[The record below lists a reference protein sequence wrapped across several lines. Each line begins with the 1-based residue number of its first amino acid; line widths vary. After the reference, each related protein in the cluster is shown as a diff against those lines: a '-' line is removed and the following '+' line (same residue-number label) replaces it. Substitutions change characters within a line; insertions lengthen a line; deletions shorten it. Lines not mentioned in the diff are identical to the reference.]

1 MPYVY
6 AEFILQNRKSC
17 QVNGFLATFLL
28 YLLEGIWGTHLCK
41 WKERVFWRLK
51 VMYCYMKKTYDKAS
65 TLLII
70 PSVFSKSYVTRNLTL
85 NAAYTSCLH
94 QLNSYCLTF
103 YSEPPPYQWH
113 YNQIPWDTDPWMTRI
128 LSRDVCVWNRRLG
141 IVMAINNLRD
151 ALQTATSL

>member
-41 WKERVFWRLK
+41 WKKRVFWRLK
-51 VMYCYMKKTYDKAS
+51 VMYCYMKKTYDKAA

-103 YSEPPPYQWH
+103 FQSLLPTNDITIKYPE
-113 YNQIPWDTDPWMTRI
+113 I
-128 LSRDVCVWNRRLG
+128 LTPEWRESCPGMSAFG
-141 IVMAINNLRD
+141 IEG
-151 ALQTATSL
+151 

>member
-41 WKERVFWRLK
+41 WEERVFWRLK
-51 VMYCYMKKTYDKAS
+51 VMYCYMKKTYDKAA

-94 QLNSYCLTF
+94 QLNSSLPMTLQSNTLRYWPLNDENLVQGCL
-103 YSEPPPYQWH
+103 
-113 YNQIPWDTDPWMTRI
+113 
-128 LSRDVCVWNRRLG
+128 RLESKVRNCHG
-141 IVMAINNLRD
+141 N
-151 ALQTATSL
+151 

>member
-41 WKERVFWRLK
+41 WEERVFWRLK
-51 VMYCYMKKTYDKAS
+51 VMYCYMKKTYDKAA

-85 NAAYTSCLH
+85 KLPSSIKFL
-94 QLNSYCLTF
+94 LF
-103 YSEPPPYQWH
+103 DIFSEPPPYQWH